1 MTEVDRE
8 QWKSGG
14 NCKICRRKDYCGK
27 MCKESKRAM
36 QVTIEE
42 ALNTIPSYIAMKKAL
57 SKVKEREVKDGK
69 D

>member
-27 MCKESKRAM
+27 MCKASKMAM

-42 ALNTIPSYIAMKKAL
+42 ALNTIPSYIALKKAL
-57 SKVKEREVKDGK
+57 SKVKEAPDEY
-69 D
+69 